1 MSILVLDIDNENMI
15 FGIGGTKI
23 PYSFYMNHGL
33 KKGLNKALMSIDNN
47 SFNKLILDSA
57 IITDPLIYSK
67 YNKKKI
73 NKYLKKNGFKKVVY
87 IKRQLLMLYNF
98 GKDYGLIIDIGDIIK
113 FVAFYDSFCL
123 DNSIAYIKKESD
135 ISIICEKIR
144 HIIKKIPIDLRKQIA
159 SNIYIIGSHYDKLNL
174 SNIIDYL
181 DDTYVYT
188 IYIQNNSSIAWLGGS
203 IISQVPHKINWI
215 NL

>member
-1 MSILVLDIDNENMI
+1 MSILVLDIDNDNII

-23 PYSFYMNHGL
+23 PYSFRMNRGL
-33 KKGLNKALMSIDNN
+33 KKSLCKALMSIENN
-47 SFNKLILDSA
+47 SISELKLDSA

-67 YNKKKI
+67 YSKKKI

-87 IKRQLLMLYNF
+87 VKRQLLMLYNF

-113 FVAFYDSFCL
+113 FAAFYDSFLL
-123 DNSIAYIKKESD
+123 DNSITYIKKGSD
-135 ISIICEKIR
+135 ISVICEKII
-144 HIIKKIPIDLRKQIA
+144 HVIKKIPIDLRKQIA
-159 SNIYIIGSHYDKLNL
+159 SNIYIIGTHYDKLNFT
-174 SNIIDYL
+174 NIIDHL
-181 DDTYVYT
+181 DDTYLYT

-203 IISQVPHKINWI
+203 IISQMPQKINWI